1 MDAVLR
7 TFTVMMVFHTDC
19 GQDDP
24 VSPGSGRIAFRGV
37 GWSAGGRIPV
47 CIEGFPDRNLVIV
60 PVGCRPAE
68 KNVRAIFSGLHPHG
82 KAWCRGRGFQKRV
95 PGGGGE
101 IAETPPD
108 FPPLLLRRFFP
119 LRHSECLCS
128 IGLAFRYP
136 AVCGMAVHFFTGWF
150 RLNIR

>member
-7 TFTVMMVFHTDC
+7 NFTVMMVFHTDC

-82 KAWCRGRGFQKRV
+82 KAWCRGRGFQKQV
-95 PGGGGE
+95 PGRRGNRRDATRLSAF
-101 IAETPPD
+101 IAPQI
-108 FPPLLLRRFFP
+108 FPVTAFGVPLQYWFGFP
-119 LRHSECLCS
+119 VPRCLRHGSS
-128 IGLAFRYP
+128 
-136 AVCGMAVHFFTGWF
+136 FFSPVGSG
-150 RLNIR
+150 